1 VTDIDKDVLIR
12 HGFPKLMKQHGL
24 VWMQAGLFLLLAL
37 DLIIEYAV
45 RYVGGLSKKQL
56 HHIVAY
62 WKRRT
67 SKDQQTVGV

>member
-1 VTDIDKDVLIR
+1 MEQQKRYIDKDVLIR

-45 RYVGGLSKKQL
+45 
-56 HHIVAY
+56 
-62 WKRRT
+62 
-67 SKDQQTVGV
+67 